1 MDSPGLTAD
10 LHVHSKYSKRPS
22 QWILQKI
29 NCPECFS
36 DPKLIY
42 GRAQDRG
49 MDLVILSD
57 HNSIEGALEIAHLP
71 EVFISVVFF

>member
-1 MDSPGLTAD
+1 
-10 LHVHSKYSKRPS
+10 
-22 QWILQKI
+22 
-29 NCPECFS
+29 
-36 DPKLIY
+36 
-42 GRAQDRG
+42 